1 MHLCKSEHLYTNLNG
16 YDQSTMDF
24 GREPILQLVKCIVI
38 TTTYLIVYV
47 NLNLLDTRLMPATLA
62 LAGFDVKDL
71 INLQMLSVF
80 FFCVPYW

>member
-38 TTTYLIVYV
+38 TTKYLNSVCKFE
-47 NLNLLDTRLMPATLA
+47 P
-62 LAGFDVKDL
+62 AGFSFNAGYASISWL
-71 INLQMLSVF
+71 RCQ
-80 FFCVPYW
+80 